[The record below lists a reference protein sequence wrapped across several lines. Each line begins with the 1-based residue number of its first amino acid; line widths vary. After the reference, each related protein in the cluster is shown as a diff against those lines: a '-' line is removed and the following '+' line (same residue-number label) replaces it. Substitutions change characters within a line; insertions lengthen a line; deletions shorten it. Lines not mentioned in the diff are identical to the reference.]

1 MSSSILFVS
10 SNDNKV
16 REARRILSKFGINV
30 LHYEGKIREIQ
41 ENSLSKIASQKVLDA
56 YEEARKRKLPRGAGI
71 HTGPTGVIV
80 EDDGLFIDSLGG
92 FPGPYSSYA
101 YDTIGNKGIMNL
113 LQNSEHRDAKFVAI
127 IAYYNT
133 DEEVKLFESSIPGK
147 ISKEIE
153 KGGWGYDPI
162 FIPDGES
169 KTYANVSDK
178 DKFSHRAAA
187 LTKFS
192 SWFLDKQKDN
202 GQ

>member
-1 MSSSILFVS
+1 MQQSSELFFAS
-10 SNDNKV
+10 SNEHKFKEV
-16 REARRILSKFGINV
+16 QRILSNLGVNIKLFKTT
-30 LHYEGKIREIQ
+30 LEEIQ
-41 ENSLSKIASQKVLDA
+41 SNSLNEIA
-56 YEEARKRKLPRGAGI
+56 KRKAIDAFTKIQKPILI
-71 HTGPTGVIV
+71 
-80 EDDGLFIDSLGG
+80 EDDGLFINSLNG

-101 YDTIGNKGIMNL
+101 YDTIRNKGIIQL

-127 IAYYNT
+127 IAYYNGI
-133 DEEVKLFESSIPGK
+133 DEVKLFESSIPGK

-178 DKFSHRAAA
+178 DKFSHRSAA

-192 SWFLDKQKDN
+192 NWFLDKQKDN

>member
-1 MSSSILFVS
+1 MQQLSELFFAS
-10 SNDNKV
+10 SNEHKFQ
-16 REARRILSKFGINV
+16 EAERILANLGMQIN
-30 LHYEGKIREIQ
+30 LFKTTLQEIQ
-41 ENSLSKIASQKVLDA
+41 SNNLNDIAEKKAINAYDLIQK
-56 YEEARKRKLPRGAGI
+56 P
-71 HTGPTGVIV
+71 VII
-80 EDDGLFIDSLGG
+80 EDDGLFINTLNG
-92 FPGPYSSYA
+92 FPGPYSSYV

-113 LQNSEHRDAKFVAI
+113 LENSEVRDAKFVSI
-127 IAYYNT
+127 IAYCDNDYG
-133 DEEVKLFESSIPGK
+133 VKLFESSIPGK
-147 ISKEIE
+147 ISSIIE

-192 SWFLDKQKDN
+192 NWFLDKQKDN

>member
-1 MSSSILFVS
+1 MVGTQQLSELYFVS
-10 SNDNKV
+10 SNTHKFE
-16 REARRILSKFGINV
+16 EAQRILSNV
-30 LHYEGKIREIQ
+30 GVDISLFKTTLEEIQ
-41 ENSLSKIASQKVLDA
+41 SDSLSKIAERKAIDA
-56 YEEARKRKLPRGAGI
+56 YTKVQKP
-71 HTGPTGVIV
+71 VII

-101 YDTIGNKGIMNL
+101 YDTIGNKGIIQL

-127 IAYYNT
+127 IAYYNGIN
-133 DEEVKLFESSIPGK
+133 EVKLFESSIPGK

-192 SWFLDKQKDN
+192 NWFLDKQKYS